1 MPSKFSSLQNVLD
14 ELDNFKITKN
24 GIYIYDYTN
33 MFDYLMITMFNNAP
47 SVFISKEYNE
57 MVSLRSSTHG
67 VLSS

>member
-14 ELDNFKITKN
+14 ELDHFKITKN
-24 GIYIYDYTN
+24 NIYIYDYIN
-33 MFDYLMITMFNNAP
+33 MFDYLMITMFSNAP

-57 MVSLRSSTHG
+57 MVSLRSSTPW

>member
-24 GIYIYDYTN
+24 NIYIYDYTN
-33 MFDYLMITMFNNAP
+33 MFDYLMITMFNNTP

-57 MVSLRSSTHG
+57 MVSF
-67 VLSS
+67 

>member
-24 GIYIYDYTN
+24 NIYIYDYTN
-33 MFDYLMITMFNNAP
+33 MFDYLMITMFNNVP

-57 MVSLRSSTHG
+57 MVSS
-67 VLSS
+67 

>member
-14 ELDNFKITKN
+14 ELDNFKITN
-24 GIYIYDYTN
+24 NNIYIYDYTN
-33 MFDYLMITMFNNAP
+33 MFDYLMITMFSNSP

-57 MVSLRSSTHG
+57 MVSLRSSTPW

>member
-14 ELDNFKITKN
+14 ELDNFKITN
-24 GIYIYDYTN
+24 NNIYIYDYTN
-33 MFDYLMITMFNNAP
+33 MFDYLMITMFNNDP

-57 MVSLRSSTHG
+57 MVSLRSSTPW